1 VAATAVTLSSGVLV
15 VGHNPGNA
23 GGNAAA
29 SRTAELFTL
38 SPIQPP
44 VGCCLDNPGFI
55 SVSAS
60 AEQAAARRAVLV
72 VPAGGLEGAVGGSI
86 STSFDWPGG
95 GTGTFGEFP
104 LPDCSEGCSIPIR
117 VFPELTILRDDIVT
131 VTVDI
136 AYEGPPPPQASGI
149 VVVIDAND

>member
-1 VAATAVTLSSGVLV
+1 
-15 VGHNPGNA
+15 
-23 GGNAAA
+23 
-29 SRTAELFTL
+29 
-38 SPIQPP
+38 
-44 VGCCLDNPGFI
+44 
-55 SVSAS
+55 
-60 AEQAAARRAVLV
+60 LV